1 MEHTVKF
8 KWNEISQQEKIFIKE
23 NSMKL
28 LGCGV
33 GPAEDASICHIKD
46 ALSRVIVEM
55 AKREW
60 PQQWTTLLAELSDA
74 SGKGPA
80 QTELVLLVFLRLVE
94 DVALLQTIESNQ
106 RRKDIYQALTVNM
119 TEIFS
124 FFLRLIELHVNAF
137 RTVQAP
143 GDAQPKAAHSRVV
156 QVVLLTLTGFVEWV
170 SIVHIMAGDGRLLQI
185 LCILLDDV
193 EFQVPAAECLSQ
205 IVNRKGQA
213 KDRKPLGVLFSENAI
228 EYVVRAAVAQSAGTA
243 EQNYTFLKKLLQ
255 VLTGLA
261 SQIVALYGK
270 EEIIRPAE
278 LRKFLETVY
287 TLTRHP
293 SLTLTHGAC
302 LIWSSLLKH
311 ELLVKEPVF
320 VEFIPK
326 LIEAVAPKVIKI
338 PYPASRSCELDSR
351 PEGYSSLDYDS
362 EEEYTIFFHRS
373 RTTILEILRHATL
386 IAPLVTFAYCEQ
398 WLGVRLSKAAQEA
411 TTTSGRVQ
419 DPVYIEWEALVSV
432 LDSVL
437 SRILMVTERPSV
449 PSGLRLLELTLKV
462 ESRDPLILSIVL
474 SCISSLFVFLS
485 MSSCQI
491 TAGNCVAMSGVSLLP
506 RVLEKIFAALIST
519 GADPWHQIAE
529 KNLRRH
535 AAALMVKLGI
545 KYPLLL
551 LPVFDQIN
559 TTVQSL
565 HRQPDQLRRTEVA
578 MLQEALLVISNHFC
592 DYERQSAFVLD
603 VMRDCGADWNGL
615 SAVLKTGGDFVR
627 YAGLDR
633 QPPAVGHGLDTSDAG
648 LENRHRLLN
657 AVNQVLGVVRR
668 CSWPEDP
675 DRASRGGFVV
685 ALTESGNPI
694 YRNPAAVHVVPLLP
708 HILALLRVQ
717 NELFA
722 PGAIAALHPAF
733 RNVYGMIENEKKAL
747 MGISPVLFD
756 PMDPEQRR
764 AAGLVEKVQTQLTVL
779 FDNCYH
785 LMGSSGPSLGR
796 DLYQLPGIANALVGS
811 VLAGLQHVPDYRVRP
826 IVRVFLKPF
835 VYSCPPAFYE
845 SVLLPIWAHLAPLM
859 LARLTQKWQYISA
872 LYESGE
878 LGDDVNDTQ
887 EVFEDMLNRTLTREY
902 LDVIKVALVG
912 GALTDA
918 PSTGMVGATSA
929 TDMNGMEHDDH
940 SLDSPHNITRASQS
954 AMAAE
959 VISELGGKLL
969 RCPQTCTPLVLTV
982 LRWVVRCVCASR
994 ME

>member
-1 MEHTVKF
+1 MEHTIKF
-8 KWNEISQQEKIFIKE
+8 KWNDISQPEKVFIKE
-23 NSMKL
+23 NAMKL
-28 LGCGV
+28 LACGV
-33 GPAEDASICHIKD
+33 GAAEDAASSHIKD

-60 PQQWTTLLAELSDA
+60 PQQWTTLLAELSEA
-74 SGKGPA
+74 SAKGCA
-80 QTELVLLVFLRLVE
+80 QTELVLMVFLRLVE

-119 TEIFS
+119 TEIFA
-124 FFLRLIELHVNAF
+124 FFLRLIEQHVGAF
-137 RTVQAP
+137 RAGDPTVAGP
-143 GDAQPKAAHSRVV
+143 GPRDAHRRVV

-185 LCILLDDV
+185 LCVLLDDV

-205 IVNRKGQA
+205 IVNRKGQL

-228 EYVVRAAVAQSAGTA
+228 EYVVRAARPANGASAVHTYA
-243 EQNYTFLKKLLQ
+243 FLKKLLQ

-261 SQIVALYGK
+261 AQIAALWAK
-270 EEIIRPAE
+270 EDVTVRPAE
-278 LRKFLETVY
+278 LRQFLGTVFA
-287 TLTRHP
+287 LTVHP

-302 LIWSSLLKH
+302 LIWNALLKH
-311 ELLVKEPVF
+311 ELLAKEAALI
-320 VEFIPK
+320 ECIPT
-326 LIEAVAPKVIKI
+326 LIEALAPKVIKV
-338 PYPASRSCELDSR
+338 PYPASRSAQLTDR
-351 PEGYSSLDYDS
+351 PDGYVSLDYDS
-362 EEEYTIFFHRS
+362 EEEYTVFFHRS
-373 RTTILEILRHATL
+373 RTTILEIVRQATL
-386 IAPLVTFAYCEQ
+386 IAPLVTFAYCER
-398 WLGVRLSKAAQEA
+398 WLNVRLAKAAGEA
-411 TTTSGRVQ
+411 TATSGRVQ
-419 DPVYIEWEALVSV
+419 DPVYVEWEALVSV

-437 SRILMVTERPSV
+437 SRILMVTERPAV
-449 PSGLRLLELTLKV
+449 PAGLRLLELTLKV
-462 ESRDPLILSIVL
+462 DSSDPLVQSIVL

-506 RVLEKIFAALIST
+506 RVLEKIFAALVSS
-519 GADPWHQIAE
+519 GADPWRRVAE

-551 LPVFDQIN
+551 LPVFEQIHAS
-559 TTVQSL
+559 VQAL
-565 HRQPDQLRRTEVA
+565 ALAPDRLRRTEVA

-592 DYERQSAFVLD
+592 DFERQSVFVNE
-603 VMRDCGADWNGL
+603 VMRDCAAEWMAL
-615 SAVLKTGGDFVR
+615 AQALKTGADFVHF
-627 YAGLDR
+627 AGLDAADADAAAD
-633 QPPAVGHGLDTSDAG
+633 AVGT
-648 LENRHRLLN
+648 ENRHRLLN

-694 YRNPAAVHVVPLLP
+694 YRNPASGHVVALLP
-708 HILALLRVQ
+708 HVLALLRVQ

-722 PGAIAALHPAF
+722 PAARSRLRPAF
-733 RNVYGMIENEKKAL
+733 RTVYGMVENEKKAL

-756 PMDPEQRR
+756 PMDPEQER
-764 AAGLVEKVQTQLTVL
+764 ANGVAEKVQSQLTVL

-785 LMGSSGPSLGR
+785 LMGAAGPSLGR
-796 DLYQLPGIANALVGS
+796 DLYQLPGVASALCGS
-811 VLAGLQHVPDYRVRP
+811 AFAGLEHVPDYRVRP

-835 VYSCPPAFYE
+835 VYSCPPVFYE
-845 SVLLPIWAHLAPLM
+845 AVLLPVWAHVAPLM
-859 LARLTQKWQYISA
+859 LQRLTQRWQYISG

-902 LDVIKVALVG
+902 LDVLKVGLVG
-912 GALTDA
+912 GAFADA
-918 PSTGMVGATSA
+918 PSAGMVGATSLS
-929 TDMNGMEHDDH
+929 DVNGMEHDDR
-940 SLDSPHNITRASQS
+940 SLDSLPHNVTRASQS
-954 AMAAE
+954 AMAAD
-959 VISELGGKLL
+959 VISELGAKLL

-982 LRWVVRCVCASR
+982 LR
-994 ME
+994 